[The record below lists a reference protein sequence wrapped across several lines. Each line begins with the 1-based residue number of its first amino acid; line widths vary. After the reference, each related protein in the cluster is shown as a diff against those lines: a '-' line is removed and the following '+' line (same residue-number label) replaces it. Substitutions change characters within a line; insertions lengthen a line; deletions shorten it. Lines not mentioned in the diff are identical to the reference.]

1 MSDNKDFFKKQTDS
15 SRVKAAIIS
24 EYFPQYC
31 KIISRRHTPQR
42 FGYFDMFAGPG
53 IYEDESWSTPLLVAK
68 NCYED
73 PFLRDRVWMVFNDM
87 AFGDKLKENFE
98 KFFQSGTFEIDP
110 YFANRVFGEW
120 QKIDTFLTR
129 NTMQGFYNECP
140 TVLFIDP
147 WGYKHINT
155 RVLTQFMKQWG
166 NEVFIFINTKRLNAA
181 FENEKFQD
189 DLKIVFPL
197 TYNEVKENKKLQG
210 SVEER
215 HKYMINQLAEEFRK
229 NLGGMVYYTSFQFR
243 EENQKTP
250 SHYLLHITK
259 GAKGFDL
266 VKRVYSR
273 YSNVDTVLGGMD
285 GINTYR
291 FDPKTVSSAT
301 MFDED
306 FKQDNID
313 KLKSELL
320 KAYKGRKYETEK
332 LFNDDQKTGR
342 LHSYTHYLI
351 AFRQLYEEGKLDVE
365 YTDSKNHKASVLISK
380 SCYITFKE

>member
-1 MSDNKDFFKKQTDS
+1 M
-15 SRVKAAIIS
+15 
-24 EYFPQYC
+24 
-31 KIISRRHTPQR
+31 PQR

-53 IYEDESWSTPLLVAK
+53 IYEDESWSTPLLIAK
-68 NCYED
+68 NCYDD
-73 PFLRDRVWMVFNDM
+73 PLLRDRVWMVFNDM

-98 KFFQSGTFEIDP
+98 KFFQSGTFKYEP
-110 YFANRVFGEW
+110 FFANRVFGEW
-120 QKIDTFLTR
+120 PKIDTFLTR

-155 RVLTQFMKQWG
+155 RVLTQFLTQWG

-181 FENEKFQD
+181 FENELFQE
-189 DLKIVFPL
+189 DLKVVFPL
-197 TYNEVKENKKLQG
+197 TYNEVRENKKLLG
-210 SVEER
+210 SVEKR
-215 HKYMINQLAEEFRK
+215 HKYIINQLATEFRK
-229 NLGGMVYYTSFQFR
+229 ILGGMVYYTAFQFR
-243 EENQKTP
+243 EEDQMTP

-273 YSNVDTVLGGMD
+273 YSNVDTVLDGMD

-291 FDPKTVSSAT
+291 FDPKTIDSAT
-301 MFDED
+301 MFAED
-306 FKQDNID
+306 FKQENID
-313 KLKSELL
+313 KLKRELL
-320 KAYKGRKYETEK
+320 NSYKGGTYITEK

-351 AFRQLYEEGKLDVE
+351 AFRQLYDEGKVDVK
-365 YTDSKNHKASVLISK
+365 YTDDKRHKVPVQISS
-380 SCYITFKE
+380 SCIITFKV